1 MKQSLIAIIT
11 FIWCWTFFFLSAVA
25 PGDGFAA
32 VQKPRRGKKV
42 ASPPPAHASEPIDS
56 KNSSKSL
63 VFELQ
68 KCATPSQVLQNV
80 APYINPSVDPS
91 GNVASLVLIRLAKQC
106 ISLEN
111 DSKNDKQAGQRWKS
125 EIFEEE
131 YTSDILKNIVNSLA
145 VSALSSP
152 KDVPMNEES
161 LDPVVEGTKALAI
174 LARLMPEFISEN
186 TYSSI
191 LKKWSSMDEMACSC
205 LEGHQLSGL
214 HWAYHCFQHLAENS
228 SRNKSDSVIQL
239 PNNLQKTYE
248 SLNLPFRI
256 IPGCFEKELDFSVD
270 NLRKQV
276 DFQVDTIKTT
286 SNQVVQERR
295 QTAWQGDEGVAPFE
309 YSGKAMPRMP
319 WSPLVRSV
327 RDGLVRITGEYYDG
341 CLLNL
346 YPDGGSAMRYHIDPD
361 QGTLWDHSTAVVSV
375 GATRRV
381 AFRDIPDKNGKS
393 KNKPHNFVVMHGDVM
408 EMVEDCQQRY
418 QHAVKP
424 ADNKREQTARSSLV
438 FKRSLTR

>member
-1 MKQSLIAIIT
+1 MKESLIAIT
-11 FIWCWTFFFLSAVA
+11 LLWCWTFLFLSVVA
-25 PGDGFAA
+25 PADGFAA
-32 VQKPRRGKKV
+32 VQKPRRGTKV
-42 ASPPPAHASEPIDS
+42 TSPPPVHASETNNS

-63 VFELQ
+63 AFELQ

-106 ISLEN
+106 ISLDN
-111 DSKNDKQAGQRWKS
+111 NSKNDEQAAQQWKS
-125 EIFEEE
+125 KIFEEKSA
-131 YTSDILKNIVNSLA
+131 SDILKNVVNSLA
-145 VSALSSP
+145 VSALSDP
-152 KDVPMNEES
+152 KVVPMNEES
-161 LDPVVEGTKALAI
+161 LDAVVEGTKALAI
-174 LARLMPEFISEN
+174 LARLLPEFISQS

-191 LKKWSSMDEMACSC
+191 LKKWSNVDEMACSC
-205 LEGHQLSGL
+205 LEEHQLSGL
-214 HWAYHCFQHLAENS
+214 HWAYHCFQHLAKNS
-228 SRNKSDSVIQL
+228 SRNNSDSVIQL
-239 PNNLQKTYE
+239 PDNLQKHYE

-256 IPGCFEKELDFSVD
+256 IPGSFEKELDFSVD

-276 DFQVDTIKTT
+276 AFQVDTIKTT

-327 RDGLVRITGEYYDG
+327 RDGLVHITDEYYDG

-361 QGTLWDHSTAVVSV
+361 QGTLWDYSTAVVSV

-381 AFRDIPDKNGKS
+381 AFRDVPDKNGKS
-393 KNKPHNFVVMHGDVM
+393 KNKPHNFVVMNGDVM
-408 EMVEDCQQRY
+408 EMVKDCQVRY

-438 FKRSLTR
+438 FKRSLRR